1 MDGGPGTV
9 VRVNGNRWLR
19 TIEEN
24 PGHSAWYIERFRTMA
39 AEGKDLH
46 GEARLIDAMVER
58 GARVLDAGCGP
69 GRVGGRL
76 AELGHQVVGVDID
89 PALIEA
95 AEHDHPGPRW
105 LVGDLAELDLG
116 DERFDAIVCAGNVVT
131 FLDPATRRAVLER
144 LGAHL
149 AEGGRLVVG
158 FGAGRD
164 YSFDD
169 FEADVSGSGLVHEL
183 RLASWDL
190 RPFTPASEFLVAVLG
205 RSDGSA

>member
-1 MDGGPGTV
+1 MT
-9 VRVNGNRWLR
+9 GNRWLR

-39 AEGKDLH
+39 AEGRDLH

-58 GARVLDAGCGP
+58 GARILDAGCGP
-69 GRVGGRL
+69 GRVGGHL
-76 AELGHQVVGVDID
+76 AAVGHHVVGVDID
-89 PALIEA
+89 PALIAA
-95 AEHDHPGPRW
+95 AEQDHPGPRW

-116 DERFDAIVCAGNVVT
+116 PDRFDAIVCAGNVVT
-131 FLDPATRRAVLER
+131 FLDPATRGAALER

-164 YSFDD
+164 YGFEEFD
-169 FEADVSGSGLVHEL
+169 ADVAAAGLAAEV
-183 RLASWDL
+183 RLSSWDL
-190 RPFTPASEFLVAVLG
+190 RPFTPASEFLVAILG
-205 RSDGSA
+205 RASGPA